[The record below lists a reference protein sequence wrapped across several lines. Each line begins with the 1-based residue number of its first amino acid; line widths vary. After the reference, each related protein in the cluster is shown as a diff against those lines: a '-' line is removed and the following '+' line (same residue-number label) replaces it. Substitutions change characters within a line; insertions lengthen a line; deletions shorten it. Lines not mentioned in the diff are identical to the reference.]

1 MAARDAVLNTIASN
15 NMRAMGLMVAAGL
28 FFAISHATIRHVTQD
43 LHPLEAV
50 FFRNLYALL
59 FLTPMFWRSR
69 RNGFRTQHL
78 KLHLSRG
85 VLQCVAVMGMFTGLS
100 LIPLAEATALSF
112 TSPLFVAVGA
122 TLVFREAAPL
132 RRWLAIGAGFAGM
145 LMIIRPG
152 FAEISIGAWFMIGSA
167 VLFAVTK
174 MMAKSLSRTDSS
186 TEIVAYVS
194 FVMTPL
200 ALAAALFVWRWPT
213 LDEMF
218 WLTVIGVVSTA
229 AQVLLVQAY
238 RHADM
243 TVVEP
248 LSFARLLW
256 ATVLGFLI
264 FAELPDPWIWAGALV
279 IFVAG
284 ISLARGESRP

>member
-1 MAARDAVLNTIASN
+1 MAVGDAVLNSN
-15 NMRAMGLMVAAGL
+15 ANNNLRAMGLMVAAGL
-28 FFAISHATIRHVTQD
+28 FFAVSHSTIRHVTQD

-69 RNGFRTQHL
+69 RNGVRTQRL
-78 KLHLSRG
+78 NLHLLRG
-85 VLQCVAVMGMFTGLS
+85 VLQCVAVMAMFIGLS

-122 TLVFREAAPL
+122 TWVFHEAAPR
-132 RRWLAIGAGFAGM
+132 RRWLAIGAGFFGM
-145 LMIIRPG
+145 LLIIRPG
-152 FAEISIGAWFMIGSA
+152 FAEFSMGAWFMIGSA

-186 TEIVAYVS
+186 TVIVAYVS

-200 ALAAALFVWRWPT
+200 ALIAALFVWRWPT
-213 LDEMF
+213 LEEFF
-218 WLTVIGVVSTA
+218 WLTVIGVAATA
-229 AQVLLVQAY
+229 AQLLLVQAY

-248 LSFARLLW
+248 LSFVRLLW
-256 ATVLGFLI
+256 AALLGFLI
-264 FAELPDPWIWAGALV
+264 FAESPSPWVWGGALV
-279 IFVAG
+279 IFLAG
-284 ISLARGESRP
+284 ISLARGEARA